1 MKSIIRKVFVTSLAF
16 ATIGSSVLTMESCS
30 EPESNLVD
38 FNHKVDV
45 PTDTL
50 HSVLGII
57 QTMRNVVDR
66 TILLG
71 EVRGDLISVTDAA
84 SDDLKNLAEF
94 RNLDDNEYNKISD
107 YYAVIQNCNFYLESA
122 NLNLKKHGEVVFAKE
137 YSVIK
142 SYRAWAYLQLAL
154 NYGSVPFFT
163 KPILTEKDADV
174 NAYPKYNV
182 KQIAEYFI
190 DDIKENVDVE
200 YPSYGNMNGM
210 SSRDFYINV
219 RILLGDLCL
228 WAERYKE
235 AAQYYHDY
243 LTKLGDTHPT
253 GVAKTCW
260 KDRNFEI
267 LNIQDN
273 FYSAI
278 REKEERITYVP
289 FEVSKYYGMESEL
302 YYLFNSSERNNYY
315 CSLDAS
321 QALKDLSK
329 EQRSIVVDIDP
340 VTQLPDTLIYEHIN
354 GYASRYDGDLRL
366 YSIFVSGYT
375 VSDNDQFSHYVTY
388 NYKHRSTETVTLYR
402 LQHIYLRYAEAMN
415 RAGYPNAA
423 FAVLKYGLW
432 RDNIEDYIP
441 EDEREAAGDLLSFSE
456 YSFTRENTQGIHSRG
471 CNRADADT
479 LYRIPQCAT
488 KADSILAVEN
498 LICDEMGL
506 ETASEG
512 LRYYDLMRLS
522 MHRNDPT
529 FLADKVARRD
539 GKLNATLYDYLK
551 DEKNWYLPIK

>member
-16 ATIGSSVLTMESCS
+16 ATLGSSMLTMESCS

-38 FNHKVDV
+38 FNHTLIS
-45 PTDTL
+45 PNDTL
-50 HSVLGII
+50 NSLLGVI
-57 QTMRNVVDR
+57 QTIRKVTDR

-84 SDDLKNLAEF
+84 SDALKNLAEF
-94 RNLDDNEYNKISD
+94 RNLEDNEYNQISD
-107 YYAVIQNCNFYLESA
+107 YYAVIQNCNFFIENA

-210 SSRDFYINV
+210 NSRDFYINV

-228 WAERYKE
+228 WAERYE
-235 AAQYYHDY
+235 DAAKYYHDY

-253 GVAKTCW
+253 GVAKTYW
-260 KDRNFEI
+260 NDREFKSLSTEEYYR
-267 LNIQDN
+267 NITD
-273 FYSAI
+273 
-278 REKEERITYVP
+278 KEERIMYVP
-289 FEVSKYYGMESEL
+289 FEVSEYYGMMSQL
-302 YYLFNSSERNNYY
+302 YYLFNSAPKNNYY
-315 CSLDAS
+315 CSLNAS
-321 QALKDLSK
+321 EALSK
-329 EQRSIVVDIDP
+329 LSRAQRSIIVDIDP
-340 VTQLPDTLIYEHIN
+340 VTQLPDTIVYEHIN
-354 GYASRYDGDLRL
+354 GYRSILDGDLRQNCV
-366 YSIFVSGYT
+366 FTSGYT
-375 VSDNDQFSHYVTY
+375 SLENDQYSHYVTY
-388 NYKHRSTETVTLYR
+388 NYKQRDYEEVTLYR

-479 LYRIPQCAT
+479 LYRIPQCVT

-498 LICDEMGL
+498 LICDEMAL

-522 MHRNDPT
+522 MHRKDPT

-539 GKLNATLYDYLK
+539 GTFNSALYDFLK

>member
-1 MKSIIRKVFVTSLAF
+1 MRKVA
-16 ATIGSSVLTMESCS
+16 
-30 EPESNLVD
+30 
-38 FNHKVDV
+38 
-45 PTDTL
+45 
-50 HSVLGII
+50 
-57 QTMRNVVDR
+57 DR
-66 TILLG
+66 TVILG

-84 SDDLKNLAEF
+84 SDALKNLAEF
-94 RNLDDNEYNKISD
+94 RNLEDNEYNQISD
-107 YYAVIQNCNFYLESA
+107 YYAVIQNCNFFIENA

-154 NYGSVPFFT
+154 NYGSVPFVT

-190 DDIKENVDVE
+190 DDIKDNVDVE
-200 YPSYGNMNGM
+200 YPAYGSMDAMN
-210 SSRDFYINV
+210 SRDFYINV

-228 WAERYKE
+228 WAERYE
-235 AAQYYHDY
+235 DAARYYHEY

-253 GVAKTCW
+253 GVAKTYW
-260 KDRNFEI
+260 KDREFKSLSTEEYYR
-267 LNIQDN
+267 NITD
-273 FYSAI
+273 
-278 REKEERITYVP
+278 KEERIMYVP
-289 FEVSKYYGMESEL
+289 FEVSEYYGMMSQL
-302 YYLFNSSERNNYY
+302 YYLFNSAQKNNYY
-315 CSLDAS
+315 CSLNVSEA
-321 QALKDLSK
+321 LSK
-329 EQRSIVVDIDP
+329 LSRAQRSIIVDIDP
-340 VTQLPDTLIYEHIN
+340 VTQLPDTIVYEHIN
-354 GYASRYDGDLRL
+354 GYRSILDGDLRQNCV
-366 YSIFVSGYT
+366 FTSGYT
-375 VSDNDQFSHYVTY
+375 SLENDQYSHYITY
-388 NYKHRSTETVTLYR
+388 NEKYNSTEIVTLYR
-402 LQHIYLRYAEAMN
+402 LQHVYLRYAEAMN

>member
-1 MKSIIRKVFVTSLAF
+1 MKSIIRKVFVASLAF
-16 ATIGSSVLTMESCS
+16 ATLGSSMLTMESCS

-38 FNHKVDV
+38 FNHTLIS
-45 PTDTL
+45 PNDTL
-50 HSVLGII
+50 NSLLGVI
-57 QTMRNVVDR
+57 QTIRKVTDR

-84 SDDLKNLAEF
+84 SDALKNLAEF
-94 RNLDDNEYNKISD
+94 RNLEDNEYNQISD
-107 YYAVIQNCNFYLESA
+107 YYAVIQNCNFFIENA

-154 NYGSVPFFT
+154 NYGTVPFFT

-190 DDIKENVDVE
+190 DDIKDNVDVE
-200 YPSYGNMNGM
+200 YPSYGSMNGM

-219 RILLGDLCL
+219 RVLLGDLCL
-228 WAERYKE
+228 WAERYE
-235 AAQYYHDY
+235 DAARYYHDY

-253 GVAKTCW
+253 GVAKAYW
-260 KDRNFEI
+260 LDRDFQTISLEEYYR
-267 LNIQDN
+267 NIT
-273 FYSAI
+273 S
-278 REKEERITYVP
+278 KEERLMYVP
-289 FEVSKYYGMESEL
+289 FEVSEYYGMESQL
-302 YYLFNSSERNNYY
+302 YYLFNSSAKNNYY
-315 CSLDAS
+315 CSLNAS
-321 QALKDLSK
+321 EALSK
-329 EQRSIVVDIDP
+329 LSRAQRSIIVDIDP
-340 VTQLPDTLIYEHIN
+340 VTQLPDTIAYEHIN
-354 GYASRYDGDLRL
+354 GYRSILDGDLRQ
-366 YSIFVSGYT
+366 YSYFTDGYT
-375 VSDNDQFSHYVTY
+375 TSDNDQYSHYVTY
-388 NYKHRSTETVTLYR
+388 NYKQRDSEEVTLYR
-402 LQHIYLRYAEAMN
+402 IQHVYLRYAEALN
-415 RAGYPNAA
+415 RAGYPNSA
-423 FAVLKYGLW
+423 FAILKYGLW
-432 RDNIEDYIP
+432 RDNITDYIP
-441 EDEREAAGDLLSFSE
+441 EDEREAAGDLISFSE

-479 LYRIPQCAT
+479 LYRIPQCVT

-498 LICDEMGL
+498 LICDEMAL

-522 MHRNDPT
+522 LHRKDPT

-539 GKLNATLYDYLK
+539 GTFNSALYDFLK